1 MFVDGDDYEQWKRD
15 VSLWREIIDIPK
27 KKVAIAIHL
36 SLTGKARQASSRLQ
50 ADELKGVNGVH
61 NLLRKILIGNIL
73 MHTSHL
79 KIFNEN
85 PIHRLMMT

>member
-36 SLTGKARQASSRLQ
+36 SLTGKARQASS
-50 ADELKGVNGVH
+50 E
-61 NLLRKILIGNIL
+61 
-73 MHTSHL
+73 
-79 KIFNEN
+79 
-85 PIHRLMMT
+85 